1 VTSIVRISPL
11 LLILVV
17 LVSACKVERTP
28 PELHGARSAETT
40 APEDEL
46 RARVNLF
53 LGALDRGDA
62 GDAVRS
68 LSPLA
73 RVRVVDR
80 TVDAP
85 RTAGPEY
92 VEATVARIAAR
103 PLSTRAGSLDV
114 DISPGGTSGWFAVR
128 LVGES
133 EEGERNGREI
143 DLSGVFWIEGGEW
156 QLTLLHVA
164 EGASSPPPAEA
175 PQEDG

>member
-1 VTSIVRISPL
+1 VRFFPI

-17 LVSACKVERTP
+17 LASACKVERTP
-28 PELHGARSAETT
+28 PEFHGARSAETT
-40 APEDEL
+40 DPEDDL

-85 RTAGPEY
+85 RTVGPEY
-92 VEATVARIAAR
+92 VEAAAGRIAALT
-103 PLSTRAGSLDV
+103 LSVRAGSLDV
-114 DISPGGTSGWFAVR
+114 DISPGGTAGWFAVR
-128 LVGES
+128 LIGEDG
-133 EEGERNGREI
+133 EGARNGREI
-143 DLSGVFWIEGGEW
+143 DLSGTFWREGGEW
-156 QLTLLHVA
+156 QLAMLHVSDTA
-164 EGASSPPPAEA
+164 TNPLPEVEQPGYE
-175 PQEDG
+175 

>member
-1 VTSIVRISPL
+1 MRFFPI

-28 PELHGARSAETT
+28 PELHGARAAETT
-40 APEDEL
+40 PPEDDL

-62 GDAVRS
+62 GDAIRS

-80 TVDAP
+80 AIDAP
-85 RTAGPEY
+85 RATGPEY
-92 VEATVARIAAR
+92 VEAAVARLAAR

-114 DISPGGTSGWFAVR
+114 DVAPGGRSGWFAVR
-128 LVGES
+128 LVGEDD
-133 EEGERNGREI
+133 EGRRNGREV
-143 DLSGVFWIEGGEW
+143 DLSGIFWIEAGEW
-156 QLTLLHVA
+156 WLTLLHVTEAATTPRPEA
-164 EGASSPPPAEA
+164 E
-175 PQEDG
+175 PQGDG

>member
-114 DISPGGTSGWFAVR
+114 DISPGGPPGGSRSGWSAR
-128 LVGES
+128 TTRG
-133 EEGERNGREI
+133 
-143 DLSGVFWIEGGEW
+143 SG
-156 QLTLLHVA
+156 TA
-164 EGASSPPPAEA
+164 ARSTSPASSGRREA
-175 PQEDG
+175 SGG